1 MSGTRRGSFRGVDDL
16 RLVRRQFHYE
26 QLNFWLN
33 PVAAAFTVGFSLIF
47 LVLLGSSAGTSQ
59 SSLLHVRL
67 IQYYVP
73 GLCAYAIMAT
83 CFNTLSVALVN
94 RREVGLLKRM
104 RLAPLPT
111 WVLFGGIFVSTAVIC
126 FIQIVLVLAVGRF
139 GYHAT
144 FPTNWGA
151 FVLALL
157 IGSASFTALGVA
169 VSTLIPNQEAGGP
182 VVAVVFF
189 VLLFLS
195 GLWYPINPHS
205 GLAHFSSFFPVRH
218 MILSV
223 YASFNTGPGASG
235 WAWNDDLVML
245 IWGLA
250 GVVVGLRRWS
260 WAPRRG
266 GPERPSLL
274 RRAPGRSPAS

>member
-1 MSGTRRGSFRGVDDL
+1 MTTTRGGAFRGVDDL
-16 RLVRRQFHYE
+16 GLVRRQFHYE

-33 PVAAAFTVGFSLIF
+33 PVAAIFTVGFSLVF
-47 LVLLGSSAGTSQ
+47 LVLLGSSAGASHNT
-59 SSLLHVRL
+59 LLNTRL

-73 GLCAYAIMAT
+73 GFCAYAIMAT
-83 CFNTLSVALVN
+83 CFNTLSVSLVN

-111 WVLFGGIFVSTAVIC
+111 WVLFGGIFVSTAIIC
-126 FIQIVLVLAVGRF
+126 LIQIVLVLAVGRL
-139 GYHAT
+139 GYQAT
-144 FPTNWGA
+144 LPAHWGP
-151 FVLALL
+151 FVLALVV
-157 IGSASFTALGVA
+157 GSASFTALGVA

-195 GLWYPINPHS
+195 GLWYPINAHS
-205 GLAHFSSFFPVRH
+205 GLAQFSSFFPVRH

-223 YASFNTGPGASG
+223 YASFNAQPGVSG
-235 WAWNDDLVML
+235 WAWNDDVVML
-245 IWGLA
+245 LWGLG

-260 WAPRRG
+260 WAPRRAG
-266 GPERPSLL
+266 SDRPSLL
-274 RRAPGRSPAS
+274 RRPARRSSPS